1 MSRKDTPAPTPLATL
16 LIQLR
21 QEVAMSTWTL
31 AQRSGINR
39 ANIRRIEAG
48 TVVDP
53 TPATMQKLADALD
66 VEVERFY
73 EAHWATT
80 GRPLPSL
87 PTYFRTKYRHLDDDK
102 IAQIED
108 FVAKLNDT
116 DISKSRPPRKTNK

>member
-1 MSRKDTPAPTPLATL
+1 MNGENSPAPTPLATL

-21 QEVAMSTWTL
+21 QKAGISTWVL

-39 ANIRRIEAG
+39 SNIRRIEAG
-48 TVVDP
+48 TVTDP

-80 GRPLPSL
+80 GRRPLPSL
-87 PTYFRTKYRHLDDDK
+87 PTYFRTKYRHLNDRQ
-102 IAQIED
+102 IAQIEQ
-108 FVAKLNDT
+108 FVAHLDQSSRKAK
-116 DISKSRPPRKTNK
+116 KS